1 MHRLLT
7 PESDHP
13 GTDDPAVQAAAGQL
27 ARGALLGL
35 PTETVYGLAADACRA
50 DAVQRIFAAKGRPEN
65 HPLIVHVAGSAQVAD
80 YAAEVPAFAQRLI
93 EPVLS
98 RLARRLVALK
108 VTANQLT
115 LAGFA
120 IGLLAA
126 ALIAQGAYR
135 AGLLLLLLSRLCDG
149 LDGAVARQTQPT
161 DRGGFLDI
169 TLDFIFYAAVVLAF
183 AFADPAANALA
194 AAALLAGFMGTGS
207 SFLAFAVMAAK
218 RQVSKPMTGGK
229 SFYFLGGLTEGT
241 ETLGFFVAMCLWPA
255 QFALLAWFF
264 AGLCVLTT
272 ISRVVWGCKAFD

>member
-1 MHRLLT
+1 MLD
-7 PESDHP
+7 S
-13 GTDDPAVQAAAGQL
+13 
-27 ARGALLGL
+27 
-35 PTETVYGLAADACRA
+35 
-50 DAVQRIFAAKGRPEN
+50 
-65 HPLIVHVAGSAQVAD
+65 
-80 YAAEVPAFAQRLI
+80 FAQRLI

-98 RLARRLVALK
+98 RVARRLVALK

-126 ALIAQGAYR
+126 ALIAQDAYG
-135 AGLLLLLLSRLCDG
+135 AGLVLLLVSRLCDG

-183 AFADPAANALA
+183 ALADPAANALA

-207 SFLAFAVMAAK
+207 SFLAFAVVAAK
-218 RQVSKPMTGGK
+218 RQMSKPMSPGK

-255 QFALLAWFF
+255 QFALLAWVF
-264 AGLCVLTT
+264 AGLCAVTT
-272 ISRVVWGCKAFD
+272 SARVVSGYKAFG

>member
-1 MHRLLT
+1 MLD
-7 PESDHP
+7 S
-13 GTDDPAVQAAAGQL
+13 
-27 ARGALLGL
+27 
-35 PTETVYGLAADACRA
+35 
-50 DAVQRIFAAKGRPEN
+50 
-65 HPLIVHVAGSAQVAD
+65 
-80 YAAEVPAFAQRLI
+80 FAQRLI

-98 RLARRLVALK
+98 RVARRLVALK

-126 ALIAQGAYR
+126 ALIAQDAYGAGR
-135 AGLLLLLLSRLCDG
+135 VLLLVSRLCDG

-183 AFADPAANALA
+183 ALADPAANALA

-218 RQVSKPMTGGK
+218 RQMSKPVSSGK

-255 QFALLAWFF
+255 QFALLAWIF
-264 AGLCVLTT
+264 AGLCAVT
-272 ISRVVWGCKAFD
+272 SAARVVSGYKAFD